1 MAQKK
6 VRLTAPQK
14 LLLQHLRSLQQ
25 RLAEINAK
33 LDHLIQSCRKFYVTD
48 DFSHSSHHEFKG

>member
-6 VRLTAPQK
+6 VHLSAPQK

-33 LDHLIQSCRKFYVTD
+33 LDHLIQSCRKFYFTD
-48 DFSHSSHHEFKG
+48 DFSHSPHEEFKD